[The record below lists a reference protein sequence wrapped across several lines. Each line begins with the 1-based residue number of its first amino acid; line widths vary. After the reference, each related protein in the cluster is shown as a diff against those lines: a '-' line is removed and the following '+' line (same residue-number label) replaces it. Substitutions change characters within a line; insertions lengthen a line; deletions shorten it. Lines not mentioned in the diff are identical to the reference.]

1 MEKLRTALGSDR
13 VSTRMI
19 DRLAFAHDASFYR
32 LVPQA
37 IVRPTTHEHIEQ
49 ILRWCNET
57 GTSCTFRTGGTSI
70 SGQSVTDGI
79 IVDLSREWQG
89 VTIAPDASTV
99 TMQPGITGA
108 RVNAM
113 LHRYGRKIGP
123 DPASIIAA
131 MIGGIVAN
139 NSSGMCCGT
148 AQNSYH
154 TLESMQYMLSTGT
167 MLDTAHANADDV
179 LHECEPHVHAG
190 LLALRDE
197 VRSNDDLVATI
208 RRKYRI
214 KNTIGYSLNAFLD
227 EDQPARILARLL
239 VGSEGTLGF
248 IASVTLRT
256 VPDAAIKHTGLIIY
270 PTLEEACADVAVW
283 RDAGAAAVEIMDDAS
298 LRSFA
303 HLDTT
308 PEKYRITTPGVAALL
323 VEFHDCVPPAD
334 IVRNVEWTSDPA
346 QQRTLWKLRK
356 GLMPTV
362 GAMRKAGQTMINEDI
377 AAPPEHLAALVRD
390 VQQAF
395 VEYDYPDGLIFGHA
409 KDGNIHFIMN
419 QSFAEQ
425 HEVQRYAN
433 FMDRIAEIVV
443 DTYHGSLKAEHGT
456 GRNMSPFVAH
466 EWGQGAF
473 AIMQRVK
480 QLLDPQNILNRDVLI
495 NTDATAHISNLKPV
509 PAFAGDEEHTTN
521 LCIECGFCEHVCPT
535 RTSSLTPRQRIV
547 LQREMVI
554 TDDPALRA
562 ELMRDY
568 ASDGID
574 TCAVD
579 SFCSTVCP
587 VGIDTGAMVKRQRAE
602 ARKVL
607 RPLGHVAARNMHI
620 VRMLMR
626 GMLRLGAGKLARG
639 SHLLRGSRVP
649 DEIVTNDTNSNTFD
663 ILYVRTCVSQS
674 MQRASSATSL
684 QQSVYNLAKKSG
696 LVIKTLTK
704 TSGCCGQPLSSQ
716 GFLDAASTSMDI
728 LLDDI
733 SRALDGRSI
742 PVLLDASTCASA
754 LVQRA
759 KERGITVIDQVGFAE
774 LVLEKLTPTPTDTPL
789 VIHPGCGAA
798 KLGTTERFEA
808 IARKLSTNVVVP
820 PSATCCGMGGS
831 HGLQH
836 PGIVHQALSAERN
849 EVYNSCNPSEAIGIS
864 CNPMCEAALSNA
876 IGMEFV
882 GIVGMVERMTDDR

>member
-37 IVRPTTHEHIEQ
+37 VVRPSTHEHIEH

-70 SGQSVTDGI
+70 SGQAVTDGI
-79 IVDLSREWQG
+79 IIDLSREWQG
-89 VTIAPDASTV
+89 VSIAPDAATV

-167 MLDTAHANADDV
+167 MIDTAHAQADE
-179 LHECEPHVHAG
+179 LLREREPLIHAG
-190 LLALRDE
+190 LTALRDE
-197 VRSNDDLVATI
+197 VRNNDELVAMI

-227 EDQPARILARLL
+227 EDQPARIVARLL

-248 IASVTLRT
+248 IASVTLST
-256 VPDAAIKHTGLIIY
+256 VADAAIKHTGLIIY

-283 RDAGAAAVEIMDDAS
+283 REAGAAAVEIMDDAS
-298 LRSFA
+298 MRSFA

-308 PEKYRITTPGVAALL
+308 PEQYRITATGVAALL
-323 VEFHDCVPPAD
+323 VEFHDCEPPAD
-334 IVRNVEWTSDPA
+334 ISRNVEWTSDPA
-346 QQRTLWKLRK
+346 QQRILWKLRK

-377 AAPPEHLAALVRD
+377 AVPPEHLAALVRD

-419 QSFAEQ
+419 QSFAEPDD
-425 HEVQRYAN
+425 VQRYAD

-443 DTYHGSLKAEHGT
+443 DKYHGSLKAEHGT

-466 EWGQGAF
+466 EWGKGAF
-473 AIMQRVK
+473 DIMQRVK
-480 QLLDPQNILNRDVLI
+480 HLLDPQNILNRDVLI

-509 PAFAGDEEHTTN
+509 PAFAGEEEKTTN

-535 RTSSLTPRQRIV
+535 RSHSLTPRQRIV
-547 LQREMVI
+547 LQREMVM
-554 TDDPALRA
+554 TDDRALRR
-562 ELMRDY
+562 EIERDY
-568 ASDGID
+568 HVDGVD
-574 TCAVD
+574 SCAVD

-587 VGIDTGAMVKRQRAE
+587 VGIDTGAMVKRQRAQV
-602 ARKVL
+602 RKAM
-607 RPLGHVAARNMHI
+607 RPLASLTARNMHI
-620 VRMLMR
+620 VRSIMR
-626 GMLRLGAGKLARG
+626 GVLKLGAAKLARG
-639 SHLLRGSRVP
+639 SKFFGGLTVP
-649 DEIVTNDTNSNTFD
+649 QKVRAAAQDAAEPEV
-663 ILYVRTCVSQS
+663 LYVPTCVSSWVKNSDGPSLHESVANLARKSGISLQVL
-674 MQRASSATSL
+674 ASS
-684 QQSVYNLAKKSG
+684 K
-696 LVIKTLTK
+696 
-704 TSGCCGQPLSSQ
+704 GCCGQPQSSQ
-716 GFLDAASTSMDI
+716 GFADAAEETMSI
-728 LLDDI
+728 LLRDI
-733 SRALDGRSI
+733 QTALAGRSI
-742 PVLLDASTCASA
+742 PVFLDTSTCASA
-754 LVQRA
+754 LVKRA
-759 KERGITVIDQVGFAE
+759 SDCGITIIDQVGFAE
-774 LVLEKLTPTPTDTPL
+774 LVLSRLQIEPSSKPL
-789 VIHPGCGAA
+789 IVHAGCGSA

-808 IARKLSTNVVVP
+808 IAHRISSNVIVP
-820 PSATCCGMGGS
+820 PSAACCGMGGM

-836 PGIVHQALSAERN
+836 PEIVQKAVHSEGN
-849 EVYNSCNPSEAIGIS
+849 EVYNSCNTLDAIGIS
-864 CNPMCEAALSNA
+864 CNPVCEAALSNA
-876 IGMEFV
+876 FGVKFV
-882 GIVGMVERMTDDR
+882 GILEIIS

>member
-1 MEKLRTALGSDR
+1 MDALRKALGSDR

-37 IVRPTTHEHIEQ
+37 IVRPSTHEHIQQ
-49 ILRWCNET
+49 ILRWCNES

-79 IVDLSREWQG
+79 IVDLSRDWHH
-89 VTIAPDASTV
+89 VAIASDASTV

-167 MLDTAHANADDV
+167 MIDTAHANADDV
-179 LHECEPHVHAG
+179 LRECEPHVHAG

-270 PTLEEACADVAVW
+270 PTLEEACTDVDIW

-323 VEFHDCVPPAD
+323 VEFHDSEPPAH
-334 IVRNVEWTSDPA
+334 IVRDVEWTSDPA
-346 QQRTLWKLRK
+346 QQRVLWKLRK

-377 AAPPEHLAALVRD
+377 AVPPEHLAALVRD

-395 VEYDYPDGLIFGHA
+395 VEFDYPDGLIFGHA

-433 FMDRIAEIVV
+433 FMDRIAAIVV
-443 DTYHGSLKAEHGT
+443 DKYQGSLKAEHGT

-466 EWGQGAF
+466 EWGEGAF
-473 AIMQRVK
+473 AIIQRVK

-495 NTDATAHISNLKPV
+495 NTDKTAHISNLKPV
-509 PAFAGDEEHTTN
+509 PAFAGEEEHTTN

-535 RTSSLTPRQRIV
+535 RASSLTPRQRIV

-562 ELMRDY
+562 ELMRDF
-568 ASDGID
+568 ASHGID

-587 VGIDTGAMVKRQRAE
+587 VGIDTGAMVKRQRAQ
-602 ARKVL
+602 ARRVM
-607 RPLGHVAARNMHI
+607 RPLANAAARNMHI

-649 DEIVTNDTNSNTFD
+649 EQVVNNDSNVTAFD

-684 QQSVYNLAKKSG
+684 QQSIYNLAKKSG
-696 LVIKTLTK
+696 LVIKTLTN

-728 LLDDI
+728 LLADI
-733 SRALDGRSI
+733 KIALGGRNI
-742 PVLLDASTCASA
+742 PVFVDTSTCASA
-754 LVQRA
+754 LVAAA
-759 KERGITVIDQVGFAE
+759 KAKGIEIIDQVAFAE
-774 LVLEKLTPTPTDTPL
+774 RVLERTDITPTDTPL
-789 VIHPGCGAA
+789 VLHPGCGSA
-798 KLGTTERFEA
+798 KLGTSERFEA
-808 IARKLSTNVVVP
+808 VARRISNNVIIP
-820 PSATCCGMGGS
+820 PSATCCGMAGS
-831 HGLQH
+831 HGLLN
-836 PGIVHQALSAERN
+836 PDIVASALKAERE
-849 EVYNSCNPSEAIGIS
+849 EVHNACGSTTAIGIS
-864 CNPMCEAALSNA
+864 CNPMCEAALSNT
-876 IGMEFV
+876 IGIEYK
-882 GIVGMVERMTDDR
+882 GLVEVIAR